1 MIKRFYRFVLLPFV
15 VCAIHGCQCSFT
27 PESDILR
34 EPPINPISSTN
45 STFTESSS
53 PSVGIKS
60 IRYFNYEG
68 KPVESSN
75 SRGANYYRLA
85 YYIDGKPNPDSLA
98 IDYYLSGERKA
109 EGHIL
114 SENPDVFDGE
124 RITYYKNGPVES
136 TQTFNNGVPVSDYTV
151 YREDGTLYSF
161 TEYENGIPIKH
172 TSYEK
177 DGKRENIY
185 KEGKWYQQIRYY
197 ANGLLESRLTFEDP
211 NQDSFIGEY
220 YYESGK
226 LKSKARYVKRPDFTY
241 DTIGDVYLYDE
252 NGNLTIKN
260 HDPKP
265 VFTNSNP
272 AIKRRQRSSDWDRGY
287 DYGWSA
293 GYQDGVDG
301 NEKWY
306 SYDDSRKGGDFL
318 DGYTSGYESGY
329 ENGRRE
335 WREDNDVEE
344 DEDYY

>member
-1 MIKRFYRFVLLPFV
+1 MIKRFYLFVLLPFV

-185 KEGKWYQQIRYY
+185 K
-197 ANGLLESRLTFEDP
+197 
-211 NQDSFIGEY
+211 
-220 YYESGK
+220 
-226 LKSKARYVKRPDFTY
+226 
-241 DTIGDVYLYDE
+241 
-252 NGNLTIKN
+252 
-260 HDPKP
+260 
-265 VFTNSNP
+265 
-272 AIKRRQRSSDWDRGY
+272 
-287 DYGWSA
+287 
-293 GYQDGVDG
+293 
-301 NEKWY
+301 
-306 SYDDSRKGGDFL
+306 
-318 DGYTSGYESGY
+318 
-329 ENGRRE
+329 
-335 WREDNDVEE
+335 
-344 DEDYY
+344 